1 MFGFAVTKVDFEWIG
16 FVKLIL
22 VKIELLV
29 KWFMF
34 DQILQV
40 SWNLNVEC
48 QNQIW
53 KKKTATNHS
62 FKLESIQKEKSIFI
76 GKTYKNVKI
85 DSTRL

>member
-1 MFGFAVTKVDFEWIG
+1 M
-16 FVKLIL
+16 LN
-22 VKIELLV
+22 VKIKFE
-29 KWFMF
+29 
-34 DQILQV
+34 
-40 SWNLNVEC
+40 
-48 QNQIW
+48 